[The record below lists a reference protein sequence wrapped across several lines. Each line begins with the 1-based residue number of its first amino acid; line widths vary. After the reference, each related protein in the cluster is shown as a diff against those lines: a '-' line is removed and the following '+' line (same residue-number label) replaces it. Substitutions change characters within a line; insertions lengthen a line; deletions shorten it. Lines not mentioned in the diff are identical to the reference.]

1 MTARF
6 SRSTPKVAG
15 LLLAAVLA
23 TAGATAGEITIRIA
37 PATLN
42 LQSGGVVVTVH
53 TDVPYGEIDVASV
66 YLAGVAIDSWKAD
79 DRGYFVAK
87 FLSDDVKT
95 IDGLLLNQLNTLTF
109 VALTIYN
116 EPVWGAAEVMVIDRG
131 GAASGGAGPTA
142 AE

>member
-1 MTARF
+1 
-6 SRSTPKVAG
+6 VAL
-15 LLLAAVLA
+15 LLLAIA
-23 TAGATAGEITIRIA
+23 TVATVATAGEITIRIA

-53 TDVPYGEIDVASV
+53 TDVPYNEIDVASV

-95 IDGLLLNQLNTLTF
+95 IDGLVLNQLNTLTF

-116 EPVWGAAEVMVIDRG
+116 EPVWGSAEVMVIDRG
-131 GAASGGAGPTA
+131 GAASSGAATSDKG
-142 AE
+142 